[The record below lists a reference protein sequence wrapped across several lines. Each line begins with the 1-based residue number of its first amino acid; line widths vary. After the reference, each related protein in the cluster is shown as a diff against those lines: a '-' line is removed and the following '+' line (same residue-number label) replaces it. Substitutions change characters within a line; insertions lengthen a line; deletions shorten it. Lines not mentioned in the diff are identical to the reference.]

1 MGFVLCLLMGTFCF
15 SLVCIDIVVNI
26 SLNHIGGVMINMIA
40 SSVVDHGFEPTSDQT
55 KDCKIPICRFSNKH
69 ASFRSKSKECLARN
83 QDNVSEWSIMSI
95 HGLLF

>member
-55 KDCKIPICRFSNKH
+55 KDCKISICCFSNKH
-69 ASFRSKSKECLARN
+69 ACKECLARN
-83 QDNVSEWSIMSI
+83 QDKVSEWSIM
-95 HGLLF
+95 

>member
-55 KDCKIPICRFSNKH
+55 
-69 ASFRSKSKECLARN
+69 
-83 QDNVSEWSIMSI
+83 
-95 HGLLF
+95 LLL